1 MPRGL
6 GLTQPFHYTEYL
18 DHRLFEVVVDDFEV
32 RKLTTLTE
40 LEPTFVD
47 ASLDMVFRITST
59 SEPSCLDLLRGR
71 RQEDHPGLRHDIDHL
86 SSAIELDL
94 EHDVAPARRG
104 GDRRAIEMTE
114 ELGPFQEASTFDVG
128 LKA

>member
-40 LEPTFVD
+40 LEPAFVD
-47 ASLDMVFRITST
+47 ASLDMVLRITST
-59 SEPSCLDLLRGR
+59 SEPSRLDLFRGR
-71 RQEDHPGLRHDIDHL
+71 RQEDHPGLRHDINHL

-94 EHDVAPARRG
+94 EQDVAPTRWG
-104 GDRRAIEMTE
+104 GDRRAVEMTE
-114 ELGPFQEASTFDVG
+114 ELGPLQEASTFDVG